1 MFLKHFYALLVSSCF
16 HQVVSLKTPSNIYAN
31 TTGIF
36 YKVSNKIKINFTK
49 KTQRFPCLIL
59 SFLCYLLSVQR
70 NIWQEAMATRRKF
83 GTLSRNCPRSKIW
96 RPHGHQKSV
105 GKYSRNV
112 SLFIF
117 PLMWVW
123 PGCNVVD
130 LVPSFPLALTIVS
143 VLSHKVPRNIKRMQQ
158 HFPQKLYPYSIR

>member
-1 MFLKHFYALLVSSCF
+1 MPCWCQAVFITSS
-16 HQVVSLKTPSNIYAN
+16 VPRLWAIYML
-31 TTGIF
+31 TRLGSF
-36 YKVSNKIKINFTK
+36 MKFSNKVKMNFTK
-49 KTQRFPCLIL
+49 KRTQSSLCLIL
-59 SFLCYLLSVQR
+59 SFLCYLLSVQT
-70 NIWQEAMATRRKF
+70 NIWQGAMATRRKF
-83 GTLSRNCPRSKIW
+83 GTLSRNCPRSQIW

-117 PLMWVW
+117 LLMWVW

-143 VLSHKVPRNIKRMQQ
+143 VLSHKVPRNIKRLQQ
-158 HFPQKLYPYSIR
+158 LFPQKLYPYSVR

>member
-1 MFLKHFYALLVSSCF
+1 MPCWCQAVFVKSSVSRLRAIYMLTRLGSFIKFLTKLRLTLL
-16 HQVVSLKTPSNIYAN
+16 
-31 TTGIF
+31 
-36 YKVSNKIKINFTK
+36 K
-49 KTQRFPCLIL
+49 KTQSLPCLIL

-143 VLSHKVPRNIKRMQQ
+143 VLSHKVPRNINFSLKI
-158 HFPQKLYPYSIR
+158 LYPYSIK

>member
-1 MFLKHFYALLVSSCF
+1 MPCWCQAVFVKSSVSRLRAIYMLTRLGSFIKFLTKLRLTLL
-16 HQVVSLKTPSNIYAN
+16 
-31 TTGIF
+31 
-36 YKVSNKIKINFTK
+36 K

-59 SFLCYLLSVQR
+59 SFLCYLLSVQT

-143 VLSHKVPRNIKRMQQ
+143 VLSHKVPRNIKRLQQ
-158 HFPQKLYPYSIR
+158 LFPQDIISLLD

>member
-1 MFLKHFYALLVSSCF
+1 MPCWCQAVFIKSSVSRLRAIYMLTRLGSFIKFLTKLRLTLL
-16 HQVVSLKTPSNIYAN
+16 
-31 TTGIF
+31 
-36 YKVSNKIKINFTK
+36 K
-49 KTQRFPCLIL
+49 KKLRASCLIL

-130 LVPSFPLALTIVS
+130 LVPSFLLALTIVS
-143 VLSHKVPRNIKRMQQ
+143 VLSHKVPRNIKR
-158 HFPQKLYPYSIR
+158 

>member
-1 MFLKHFYALLVSSCF
+1 MPCWCQAVFIKSSVSRLRAIYMLTRLGSFIKFLTKLRLTLL
-16 HQVVSLKTPSNIYAN
+16 
-31 TTGIF
+31 
-36 YKVSNKIKINFTK
+36 K

-59 SFLCYLLSVQR
+59 SFLCYLLSVET
-70 NIWQEAMATRRKF
+70 NIWQGATATRRKF
-83 GTLSRNCPRSKIW
+83 GTLSRNCPRSQIW

-143 VLSHKVPRNIKRMQQ
+143 VLSHKVPCNIKRLQQ

>member
-1 MFLKHFYALLVSSCF
+1 MPCWCQAVFIKSSVSRLRAIYMLTRLGSFIKFLTKLRLTLL
-16 HQVVSLKTPSNIYAN
+16 
-31 TTGIF
+31 
-36 YKVSNKIKINFTK
+36 K

-143 VLSHKVPRNIKRMQQ
+143 VLSHKVPCNIKR
-158 HFPQKLYPYSIR
+158 

>member
-1 MFLKHFYALLVSSCF
+1 MPCWCQAVFIKSSVSRLRAIYMLTRLGSFIKFLTKLRLTFL
-16 HQVVSLKTPSNIYAN
+16 
-31 TTGIF
+31 
-36 YKVSNKIKINFTK
+36 K

-143 VLSHKVPRNIKRMQQ
+143 VLSHKVPRNIKRFQI
-158 HFPQKLYPYSIR
+158 HYPQKLYSYSIR